1 MIITHLLVN
10 RSTWQRV
17 KAGIRGGR
25 WRDGGRD
32 RLSPSTILPHA
43 GVCLVLGP
51 VIAPGH
57 PPSFPPSRHVTEP
70 STVSGLRVPGKHPFC
85 VSRNFLRF
93 NESLIQRYI
102 RRSSSALLLQ
112 VWGRAGEN
120 AQGLGL
126 HPRRAESECAFNRT
140 PRVSCT
146 PCAGAVLHS
155 LLRSSRCS
163 LQASSMKSSGTC

>member
-1 MIITHLLVN
+1 MIITHLLVK

-32 RLSPSTILPHA
+32 RLSPSMTLLRA
-43 GVCLVLGP
+43 GVCLVLSP
-51 VIAPGH
+51 VITPGH
-57 PPSFPPSRHVTEP
+57 LLSFPPSRHVTEP
-70 STVSGLRVPGKHPFC
+70 STVSGLHVLEKHPFC
-85 VSRNFLRF
+85 FSRNFLRF

-112 VWGRAGEN
+112 VRGRAGEN

-126 HPRRAESECAFNRT
+126 YPRRAESESAFNKT

-155 LLRSSRCS
+155 LPWSSRCS
-163 LQASSMKSSGTC
+163 LQASSIKSSGTC